1 MTSMRKTVRKSERR
15 GATAVE
21 FAVIAQVLFA
31 CVFAAFE
38 FSRLHVMRNL
48 AQDAAYF
55 SARDAMVPGATDSE
69 AKAHAQEI
77 LDLIGTKG
85 AQIIINDENPINDE
99 SKEVRVRIRIPV
111 KENAIFVTGF
121 IPHHKYIETSATM
134 RTERYNGYFDPSSI

>member
-1 MTSMRKTVRKSERR
+1 MRKLLRKSDRR

-55 SARDAMVPGATDSE
+55 TARNAMVPGATDTE
-69 AKAHAQEI
+69 AKAHAEEI
-77 LDLIGTKG
+77 LSMIGTKG
-85 AQIIINDENPINDE
+85 AIITINDENPISDE
-99 SKEVRVRIRIPV
+99 SLEVNVEIKIPV
-111 KENAIFVTGF
+111 AENAIFVTGF
-121 IPHHKYIETSATM
+121 IPHGDYIITSATM
-134 RTERYNGYFDPSSI
+134 RTERYNGYFDPDSA